1 MPAGMHD
8 GMKNHSASAS
18 TGVGNGG
25 GYQTGNNASA
35 NTNFNNT
42 TNPQTHNN
50 QGNPYSGLLADFM
63 MERNAPQ
70 LGPDPRDLALLQER
84 GGLLHSS
91 VSPADL
97 AAAAGRVADSNQFG
111 FKNEGLNSDLVQNA
125 LSNAQERSDDPLGQR
140 DVLARMNMA
149 ANINPTTGMG
159 IMDSIK
165 YNTVDQPDFQEAM
178 NPIKLGVGILGSAVA
193 GPFGGALAGGLM
205 KKYLQKNKNIQMA
218 KDGIKEK
225 ITG

>member
-8 GMKNHSASAS
+8 GMSSSSASS
-18 TGVGNGG
+18 GTGNGNGG
-25 GYQTGNNASA
+25 FDNRRPDAMGMPD
-35 NTNFNNT
+35 T

-50 QGNPYSGLLADFM
+50 QGNAYSGLLADFM
-63 MERNAPQ
+63 GVRNAPQ
-70 LGPDPRDLALLQER
+70 PDPDPRDLALLQQR

-97 AAAAGRVADSNQFG
+97 AAAAGRVADSNHFG
-111 FKNEGLNSDLVQNA
+111 YKNEGLNSDLVQGA
-125 LSNAQERSDDPLGQR
+125 LANAQERSDDPLGER

-159 IMDSIK
+159 FMDSIK
-165 YNTVDQPDFQEAM
+165 YNTVDQPDFQEAI
-178 NPIKLGVGILGSAVA
+178 NPVKLGVGILGSAIA

-205 KKYLQKNKNIQMA
+205 KKYLNKNKNLQMA

-225 ITG
+225 IAG